1 MRRVSVTAAI
11 AFAGIALFSAHAG
24 PPTRVFHVA
33 VASDRDAPS
42 PGFAVRQGRTA
53 GVEDRAPQVE
63 SIRQAELRADLFFLA
78 SDAMRGR
85 LTDTPENALTA
96 EWIKARF
103 ERLGLGPAGAGR
115 TYFHPFSLMTTTLG
129 ASNAF
134 ALNAGASAP
143 LTFKA
148 MQDFYPQRFSSS
160 GRVKGPVVFA
170 GYGIS
175 APAQGHDD
183 YRSGT
188 FAGRIVL
195 VLDHEP
201 GEHDPNSALDDLETS
216 EGSGA
221 LRKALAAQAKGATAI
236 LFVADVH
243 NHPGSDNF
251 DFAARTVWPDPPPRI
266 ARYALGSL
274 MEQVRIP
281 AVHISTASAS
291 RLVSRSGRTLDEL
304 ARAADAAG
312 GLGALSIGE
321 PEVEVLTTV
330 TRRVVPSR
338 NVLATIEGSDPAL
351 KDEWIVICAHYDHE
365 GADGMRI
372 FNGADD
378 DGSGT
383 VGVLE
388 IAEAYALAAREGR
401 RPRRSVLFAAWNAEE
416 LGLLGAWAYAD
427 QPLVRRDRI
436 VAVLNMDMI
445 GRNEEV
451 RSAGDPRFLGL
462 SVQTAESNRNAV
474 NIVGATRSADMK
486 AAVERANAGVGLEL
500 KFRYDSSES
509 NLMRRSDHW
518 PFLQH
523 GIPAIWFFTGL
534 HPDYHTPDDRP
545 ERINYDKME
554 RVVRLVYQTSWDL
567 AQRAERPRFAPRPGR
582 P

>member
-1 MRRVSVTAAI
+1 MRRVSFTAALV
-11 AFAGIALFSAHAG
+11 FAGIGLFSAQDH
-24 PPTRVFHVA
+24 
-33 VASDRDAPS
+33 
-42 PGFAVRQGRTA
+42 
-53 GVEDRAPQVE
+53 RAPQIE
-63 SIRQAELRADLFFLA
+63 SIREAELRADLFFLA

-103 ERLGLGPAGAGR
+103 ERLGLSPAGAGR
-115 TYFHPFSLMTTTLG
+115 TYFHPFSLVTATLG
-129 ASNAF
+129 SPNTFVVNARET
-134 ALNAGASAP
+134 AP
-143 LTFKA
+143 ATLKVR
-148 MQDFYPQRFSSS
+148 QDFYPLRFSAS
-160 GRVKGPVVFA
+160 GHVKGPVVFA

-183 YRSGT
+183 YGTGT
-188 FAGRIVL
+188 FAGRVVL
-195 VLDHEP
+195 VLNHEP
-201 GEHDPNSALDDLETS
+201 GEHHPNSLLDDVGTS
-216 EGSGA
+216 EAEGA
-221 LRKALAAQAKGATAI
+221 LRKTLAAQAKGAAAV

-243 NHPGSDNF
+243 NHPGSDGF
-251 DFAARTVWPDPPPRI
+251 DFAARTFWPDNPPRI
-266 ARYALGSL
+266 EWYALGSL
-274 MEQVRIP
+274 VDQVRIP
-281 AVHISTASAS
+281 ALHISAAAAS
-291 RLVSRSGRTLDEL
+291 RLVSRSGRTLEEL
-304 ARAADAAG
+304 ARTADAPG

-321 PEVEVLTTV
+321 PEVEMVTTV

-338 NVLATIEGSDPAL
+338 NVLAMIEGSDAAL
-351 KDEWIVICAHYDHE
+351 KDEWILICAHYDHE
-365 GADGMRI
+365 GADPSRI

-388 IAEAYALAAREGR
+388 IAEAYALAARTGR

-416 LGLLGAWAYAD
+416 RGLLGAWVYAD
-427 QPLVRRDRI
+427 QPLVGRDRI

-462 SVQTAESNRNAV
+462 DVQTAESNRNAV
-474 NIVGATRSADMK
+474 NIVGATRSPDMK
-486 AAVERANAGVGLEL
+486 AAVERANAAVGLEL
-500 KFRYDSSES
+500 KFRYDNNES

-545 ERINYDKME
+545 ERINYAKME

-567 AQRAERPRFAPRPGR
+567 AQRTARPRLASGPRNP
-582 P
+582 